1 MRRAVVAL
9 AVLVALSGCSG
20 GGDPAPVPS
29 ASQSAVSQEKQA
41 TIDGEW
47 VLTRTVTASDD
58 VNNPAHEV
66 GAVST
71 RYVKFGDVVCP
82 VGACTGGVLSG
93 PTQTVRD
100 SSTFSSSADTITYDF
115 SGFLNCL
122 RQDTGA
128 VLVVNG
134 YSYSA
139 HVVLTLVTTDPV
151 ETTKAV
157 ALEGTLTYTD
167 TVTNEALE
175 AGCSR
180 DPVTTTTEYALTA
193 VRGALAPVAVNTS
206 APTP

>member
-1 MRRAVVAL
+1 
-9 AVLVALSGCSG
+9 
-20 GGDPAPVPS
+20 VPS

-47 VLTRTVTASDD
+47 IITRTVTASDD
-58 VNNPAHEV
+58 VNNPAHAV

-71 RYVKFGDVVCP
+71 RYVKFGDVECP

-100 SSTFSSSADTITYDF
+100 ISTFSSAADTITYDF
-115 SGFLNCL
+115 SGALNCL

-134 YSYSA
+134 YTYTA
-139 HVVLTLVTTDPV
+139 HVVLTLVTTDAV

-157 ALEGTLTYTD
+157 TLEGTLTYTD

-180 DPVTTTTEYALTA
+180 EPVTATTEYALTA
-193 VRGALAPVAVNTS
+193 VRGAVAPATGS
-206 APTP
+206 TTPPAP

>member
-1 MRRAVVAL
+1 VRRLLVAV
-9 AVLVALSGCSG
+9 AVLAALTGCSG

-29 ASQSAVSQEKQA
+29 TSVSAVSEDDQA

-47 VLTRTVTASDD
+47 VLTRTVTESDD
-58 VNNPAHEV
+58 LNNPAHAV

-93 PTQTVRD
+93 PTQAVRD
-100 SSTFSSSADTITYDF
+100 ASTFNSSADTITYDF
-115 SGFLNCL
+115 SGLINCL

-128 VLVVNG
+128 VLVPNG
-134 YSYSA
+134 YSYTA
-139 HVVLTLVTTDPV
+139 HVVLSMTSTDAVDP
-151 ETTKAV
+151 TKA
-157 ALEGTLTYTD
+157 ATLEGTLTYTD

-180 DPVTTTTEYALTA
+180 EPVTATTTYALTA
-193 VRGALAPVAVNTS
+193 VRGALAPITGTTS
-206 APTP
+206 TPAP

>member
-1 MRRAVVAL
+1 VRRLLVVA
-9 AVLVALSGCSG
+9 AVLLALTGCSG

-47 VLTRTVTASDD
+47 VLTRTVTESDD
-58 VNNPAHEV
+58 VNNPTHAV

-71 RYVKFGDVVCP
+71 RFVKFGDVECP

-93 PTQTVRD
+93 PTQAVRD
-100 SSTFSSSADTITYDF
+100 GSTFSSSADTITYDF
-115 SGFLNCL
+115 SGSINCL

-128 VLVVNG
+128 VLFALG
-134 YSYSA
+134 YTYSA
-139 HVVLTLVTTDPV
+139 HVVLTVTAVDTVDP
-151 ETTKAV
+151 TKAT

-167 TVTNEALE
+167 TVTNEALH

-180 DPVTTTTEYALTA
+180 EPVTATTVYSLTA
-193 VRGALAPVAVNTS
+193 VRGALAPVPGSSS
-206 APTP
+206 APAP